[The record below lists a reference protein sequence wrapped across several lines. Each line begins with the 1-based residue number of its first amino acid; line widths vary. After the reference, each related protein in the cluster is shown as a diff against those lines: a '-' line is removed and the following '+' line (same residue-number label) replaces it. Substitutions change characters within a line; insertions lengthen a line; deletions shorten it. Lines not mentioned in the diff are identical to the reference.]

1 MILTS
6 IGSKIRVPALIKISR
21 EPCKRINSKFK
32 WMKIRVMN
40 MSLMLGD
47 RELTIMEEVDNPQP
61 TITKTK
67 IWLPKLVEEQ
77 L

>member
-1 MILTS
+1 
-6 IGSKIRVPALIKISR
+6 
-21 EPCKRINSKFK
+21 
-32 WMKIRVMN
+32 